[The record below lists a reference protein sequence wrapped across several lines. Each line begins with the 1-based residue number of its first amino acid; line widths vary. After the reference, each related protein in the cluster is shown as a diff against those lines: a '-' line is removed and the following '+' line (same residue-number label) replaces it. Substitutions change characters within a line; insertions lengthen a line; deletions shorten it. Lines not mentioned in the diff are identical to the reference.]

1 MFDYIVGDEYSIFSG
16 SLFVTTI
23 ISIGAIFISYKIA
36 RMLYM
41 RDFYKSKIMRAKNR
55 KQEMKDKIRREI
67 SLADGTLITSHRQD
81 ILKLKLE
88 ELVEKLQ
95 SSLLSPLQVL
105 QAYQAKA
112 ILVDDETNCIV
123 EFIDDA
129 EIIAK
134 ELNKVSDKKILSSIW
149 SSVERQRMFSIEA
162 MRTMGVI
169 PFCRTNNPQMLKSF
183 GCSNPIY
190 GNTTNP
196 FNNKLT
202 AGGSS
207 GGEAALIA
215 GGGSIIGIGSDIGGS
230 LRVPAHFC
238 GIASLKP
245 TFGRL
250 LENGFRLKRDQQP
263 PFFKCC
269 SGFMS
274 KDVSALIKLHALF
287 ADQSEEFAKKHY
299 SLVPL
304 KWNRSL
310 LTKRKMKIGWFDHNN
325 YFEAVPSC
333 TRALYECVDLLSQN
347 GHDLIK
353 IEDPGTPK
361 LVDIVLSSFQ
371 SDGGARVRSVV
382 DEKEC
387 IDECYRLNYYLAYVP
402 EFIKYYL
409 GKIIFTY
416 IIPSKILLQLSSK
429 KALPA
434 SEIWRLSGELQTFE
448 EKVHEIWWQSLGL
461 DAVITPGFAFP
472 AIPNSEVSIYL
483 PAAAFTAPYN
493 ILDLPAGVVP
503 FTKVNQED
511 INKMDGYPYHESD
524 DYLFKR
530 LKTKLTGTI
539 DCPVGVQVIGKKW
552 QEETVLYLMNE
563 IQHLLKFKNLV
574 LLLN

>member
-1 MFDYIVGDEYSIFSG
+1 MFDYIVGDEYSIFRG

-134 ELNKVSDKKILSSIW
+134 ELNKVSDKKSYPLFGVPLSVKECLAVKNTDSTAGLAKYLFQP
-149 SSVERQRMFSIEA
+149 SGKDCSLVEA

-371 SDGGARVRSVV
+371 R
-382 DEKEC
+382 
-387 IDECYRLNYYLAYVP
+387 Y
-402 EFIKYYL
+402 
-409 GKIIFTY
+409 KII
-416 IIPSKILLQLSSK
+416 
-429 KALPA
+429 
-434 SEIWRLSGELQTFE
+434 
-448 EKVHEIWWQSLGL
+448 
-461 DAVITPGFAFP
+461 
-472 AIPNSEVSIYL
+472 
-483 PAAAFTAPYN
+483 
-493 ILDLPAGVVP
+493 
-503 FTKVNQED
+503 
-511 INKMDGYPYHESD
+511 
-524 DYLFKR
+524 
-530 LKTKLTGTI
+530 
-539 DCPVGVQVIGKKW
+539 
-552 QEETVLYLMNE
+552 
-563 IQHLLKFKNLV
+563 
-574 LLLN
+574 